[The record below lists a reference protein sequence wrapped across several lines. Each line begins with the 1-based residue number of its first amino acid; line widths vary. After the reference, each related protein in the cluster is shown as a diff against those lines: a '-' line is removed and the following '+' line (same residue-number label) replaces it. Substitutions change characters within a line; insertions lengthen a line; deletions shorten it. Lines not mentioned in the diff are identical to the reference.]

1 MLIQNSEFRI
11 QNYDYYDNSEFNIHN
26 SQSKFTTMITS
37 IG

>member
-1 MLIQNSEFRI
+1 MH
-11 QNYDYYDNSEFNIHN
+11 NYDYYGNSEFNIHN